1 MKRTILAALFIAII
15 VNLYA
20 QDYPV
25 SAIPDSLK
33 KGALCVVRFESCSFE
48 LYNLSSGVEKVTK
61 VITILEEKGNTYAN
75 VVIPLD
81 KFSQLK
87 SFKGEIILESGKVFK
102 KITKWNL
109 TTSEFSTNLST
120 DDYTSFYSCTSP
132 SYPYTFS
139 YSYEVE
145 KKDGIWYFPS
155 FLPSVPNI
163 SVQKSTHTI
172 KVPKSIT
179 LLYRGNEL
187 SPSPQKV
194 AKNEDTTYTW
204 IVENKIAVKPEPLSP
219 EYINYVPFVNIIPN
233 KFIIEGFEGN
243 FSSWQSTGMFLTK
256 LLDNRNE
263 LPESTILKIK
273 ELITDDRVE
282 TIKRIYDY
290 LQKTTRYVS
299 IQLGIGGYQPIKATD
314 VAIKGFGDCKAL
326 SNYMKA
332 LLAVANIE
340 SEYCIVNTEK
350 REFYKEFSSLNQAN
364 HVILLVPNQKDS
376 IWIECTSK
384 DYPFNYVHSSIA
396 GHDVLSVNGENS
408 KLLKV
413 RDIPDELNSTV
424 NNITIKLNPETTTT
438 IQVNKKLSCH
448 NIEDYIEFALFLDE
462 KEKVNLLSEELHIQ
476 NMKIENIKTEY
487 IKSSTPQIR
496 IDYTINTQKFLTSS
510 QSRLFVPINPFRD
523 SFGRVFTSENR
534 KFDIQIDEPVFYTD
548 SVSIAIPKGY
558 KIEALPKPI
567 NFISKFGK
575 FKFNVQPENDQIQ
588 MIFDIQIPRGN
599 YPPSD
604 YTDIRNFFGII
615 DKCFGNN
622 LILKKTD

>member
-1 MKRTILAALFIAII
+1 MKKPILTALFTII
-15 VNLYA
+15 IGTLFA
-20 QDYPV
+20 QDYPI

-48 LYNLSSGVEKVTK
+48 LFNLSSGVEKVTK

-75 VVIPLD
+75 VDIPLD

-102 KITKWNL
+102 KVTKWNL
-109 TTSEFSTNLST
+109 TTTELSTNLST

-155 FLPSVPNI
+155 FIPSVPNI
-163 SVQKSTHTI
+163 SVQKAIHSI

-179 LLYRGNEL
+179 LLYRSNEL
-187 SPSPQKV
+187 SPIPQKV
-194 AKNEDTTYTW
+194 VKNGDTTYTW
-204 IVENKIAVKPEPLSP
+204 SVENKSAIKIEPMAP
-219 EYINYVPFVNIIPN
+219 EYLNNVPFVNIIPE

-256 LLDNRNE
+256 LLENRNE

-273 ELITDDRVE
+273 ELTTNDRVE

-299 IQLGIGGYQPIKATD
+299 IQLGIGGYQPIKASD
-314 VAIKGFGDCKAL
+314 VAINGFGDCKAL
-326 SNYMKA
+326 TNYMKA
-332 LLAVANIE
+332 MLAVANIE
-340 SEYCIVNTEK
+340 SEYCIVNTYK
-350 REFYKEFSSLNQAN
+350 REFYKDFSSLNQAN

-376 IWIECTSK
+376 IWLECTSK
-384 DYPFNYVHSSIA
+384 DNPFNYVHTSIA
-396 GHDVLSVNGENS
+396 GHDVLTVNGDKS

-413 RDIPDELNSTV
+413 RDIPDELNSTI
-424 NNITIKLNPETTTT
+424 NNVTINLNPETTTT
-438 IQVNKKLSCH
+438 IRINKTVNCH
-448 NIEDYIEFALFLDE
+448 NIEDYLEFVLFLDE

-476 NMKIENIKTEY
+476 NLKIENIKTEY
-487 IKSSTPQIR
+487 IKTSTPQIR
-496 IDYTINTQKFLTSS
+496 IDYTINTQKFLTRS

-548 SVSIAIPKGY
+548 SVNISIPKGY
-558 KIEALPKPI
+558 IIEALPKPI
-567 NFISKFGK
+567 THLSKFGK
-575 FKFNVQPENDQIQ
+575 FKFEIQADKNQILLVFN
-588 MIFDIQIPRGN
+588 IEIPKGKF
-599 YPPSD
+599 PPSD
-604 YTDIRNFFGII
+604 YSDIRTFFGII

-622 LILKKTD
+622 LILKKTE